1 MLKTTHTV
9 STYFSYPK
17 DKSTHNAI
25 LIITDVIGHKFL
37 NAQLYVRS

>member
-1 MLKTTHTV
+1 MLKTTRTV

-17 DKSTHNAI
+17 DKSTRNAI
-25 LIITDVIGHKFL
+25 LIITDVMGHEIL